1 MIPFFIFTDTGLLL
15 TAANP
20 SIKQIKIDSLINITY
35 YEADPGIFCTVFLL
49 VTIFTFIY
57 MILILVRYN
66 RINKD
71 RRAIK
76 IIVSFCIFFA
86 GVFNDILVSSG
97 VYNFIYISEYIF
109 MYILMIM
116 GYALY
121 IKFVELQQEVENLN
135 INLEHKIAERTI
147 ELIEKQKKIEEE
159 KNVMAEWRD
168 AMNFEL
174 AMARSIQQQ
183 IIPDNTPFNYI
194 SAMLKPMAP
203 LGGDFYD
210 FIRFR
215 ENDTIGIFISDVSGH
230 GVPAALITTMIKSM
244 ISGAGGL
251 KLNPSQLFLNLNET
265 LVNQSGDN
273 FVTAFYG
280 IYNRINKTFTYSC
293 AGHNPPFLIH
303 NNSITALD
311 KAKSL
316 PLGIYTL
323 NELKEL
329 DKVYINNT
337 EILPVNSKL
346 LLYTDGLTESR
357 SREREDYYFEDVMD
371 KIVLKFADLSCG
383 DFVAKL
389 YDELVNFHGSENF
402 DDDVCIICVNIE

>member
-1 MIPFFIFTDTGLLL
+1 MNLHSIPALMMSAVCLYVAFYYFIMYSLRRHERGYLTFALSCLSVFIYDITCAGLYNANNIEAGVFWQRGNFISTSLVSVSLVWFISDFTNSRIGKRATALTLYFLVMIPFFIFTDTGLLL

-147 ELIEKQKKIEEE
+147 ELIEKQYK
-159 KNVMAEWRD
+159 
-168 AMNFEL
+168 
-174 AMARSIQQQ
+174 
-183 IIPDNTPFNYI
+183 
-194 SAMLKPMAP
+194 
-203 LGGDFYD
+203 
-210 FIRFR
+210 
-215 ENDTIGIFISDVSGH
+215 
-230 GVPAALITTMIKSM
+230 TTRRK
-244 ISGAGGL
+244 
-251 KLNPSQLFLNLNET
+251 
-265 LVNQSGDN
+265 
-273 FVTAFYG
+273 
-280 IYNRINKTFTYSC
+280 
-293 AGHNPPFLIH
+293 
-303 NNSITALD
+303 
-311 KAKSL
+311 
-316 PLGIYTL
+316 
-323 NELKEL
+323 
-329 DKVYINNT
+329 
-337 EILPVNSKL
+337 
-346 LLYTDGLTESR
+346 
-357 SREREDYYFEDVMD
+357 
-371 KIVLKFADLSCG
+371 
-383 DFVAKL
+383 
-389 YDELVNFHGSENF
+389 
-402 DDDVCIICVNIE
+402 